1 MNVLELLA
9 HSLKSPILSVY
20 LFCLMQ
26 KKKKKK
32 KFQTILKES
41 KKKVTF

>member
-26 KKKKKK
+26 KKKKK
-32 KFQTILKES
+32 FQTILKES